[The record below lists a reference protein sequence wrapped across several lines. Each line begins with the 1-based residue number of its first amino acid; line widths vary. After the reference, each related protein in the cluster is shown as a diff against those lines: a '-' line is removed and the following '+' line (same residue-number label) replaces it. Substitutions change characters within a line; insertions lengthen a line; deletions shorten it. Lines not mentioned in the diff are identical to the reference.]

1 MKELMEGVSILF
13 FILLA
18 IGLVFK
24 FARKKHEPEKNM
36 KRGDGD
42 GQT

>member
-1 MKELMEGVSILF
+1 MKELMEGVSILL

-24 FARKKHEPEKNM
+24 FARKKH
-36 KRGDGD
+36 
-42 GQT
+42 